1 MSCRFLVLES
11 PADEVN
17 DLQTIAFSQ
26 AGFCPEIAS
35 NDAPVQLDG
44 YAIGLHSELID
55 KSHER
60 KRRIE
65 ILRFAVDLQ
74 FHVFW
79 IFAVTA
85 SWRQAKRS
93 S

>member
-1 MSCRFLVLES
+1 MRADGFAVKSFRLSVLRS

-35 NDAPVQLDG
+35 NNASVQLDG
-44 YAIGLHSELID
+44 YAVGLHSQLID
-55 KSHER
+55 KSREG

-65 ILRFAVDLQ
+65 IPRFAVDL
-74 FHVFW
+74 
-79 IFAVTA
+79 
-85 SWRQAKRS
+85 
-93 S
+93 